1 MFMVIQVNQHL
12 FLPMILSKKITL
24 FAAVACLTTTL
35 PAGVVV
41 ADFNDLPLGIMHFD
55 KSKSPPLVESGIG
68 FSDAAWMGA
77 TTITHIVDEDLT
89 PPPSVN
95 YRVEQIGPKRSFRAP
110 LYSILETGERHHLLE
125 TGDRRNGRG
134 LASELVGPIWIS
146 FLVKNEASDQAAG
159 IDFNNRPPT
168 VITPI
173 RSSIVVEG
181 SDLRILSFGN
191 NMGDKKA
198 NVASLDSAAQ
208 GIKKAK
214 VAPLGSAAL
223 ILVSMNTK
231 SKGYVN
237 VWVNPDLSRGSSS
250 LGEPV
255 IKVLYSDFLGSARS
269 IMSIGIQSYGTEE
282 GASQIGGIL
291 DSVRLADG
299 ADAFQHV
306 TGIRAK

>member
-1 MFMVIQVNQHL
+1 M
-12 FLPMILSKKITL
+12 
-24 FAAVACLTTTL
+24 
-35 PAGVVV
+35 
-41 ADFNDLPLGIMHFD
+41 D
-55 KSKSPPLVESGIG
+55 K
-68 FSDAAWMGA
+68 
-77 TTITHIVDEDLT
+77 DLT

-110 LYSILETGERHHLLE
+110 FYSILETGERHHLLE

-134 LASELVGPIWIS
+134 LASELVGPIGIS

-159 IDFNNRPPT
+159 IDFNNMPRIY
-168 VITPI
+168 ITSI

-191 NMGDKKA
+191 NTVAKKA
-198 NVASLDSAAQ
+198 N
-208 GIKKAK
+208 